1 MQSFLARSISK
12 IEMGKVLLKR
22 RYQDF
27 IFDLFFVFLSGLDL
41 ILALYLISIEMSS
54 GSGLNIQG
62 DKVEK
67 QRDKAF

>member
-1 MQSFLARSISK
+1 
-12 IEMGKVLLKR
+12 MGKVLLKR